1 MGEDWGHVFNGEAT
15 VKFWSPAAAQ
25 VLQQQHITKLRV
37 HGWKQPTVEALGSF
51 AHQLERIFWEVHDPT
66 DVPDLSALA
75 QLHQLNYLTLTHGLD
90 QIDFS
95 RLTALRTLGASADA
109 PQFGNV
115 RSCRSLRTLYLT
127 NCGLRDLMPLAGL
140 DQLTEVNVGEA
151 PLKSLAGI
159 HELRGLR
166 RLALAQVPLAS
177 LDGIENLQAIEDIY
191 FYMLGR
197 LQSIAPLT
205 RLRTLRKLSIGAAR
219 KVADLEQLGEM
230 TGLEHLELLGSAP
243 QRLAVLSRL
252 KRLRVLQLDNVGVL
266 PSLAF
271 LRGLD
276 KLETFYPSQGTKIE
290 DGDLAVLLEL
300 PALTRVLFTNRKH
313 YTHTCGDIQH
323 ALIARSTRDVGA
335 FDNAMAGM
343 WLETLQERKPSSWA
357 GTTIRDALSIP
368 PPKKLPAINAQ
379 YAVASAEL
387 VALLKGRPGRTT
399 HYPLALTEWLKSH
412 AQQPGSVLVANAV
425 LALERIV
432 TPPSGLLEVWTERGQ
447 ASEWLAAIDDLKARI
462 VS

>member
-1 MGEDWGHVFNGEAT
+1 MSEDWGHVFNGEAT

-37 HGWKQPTVEALGSF
+37 HGWKQPTVEALGPF

-90 QIDFS
+90 Q
-95 RLTALRTLGASADA
+95 
-109 PQFGNV
+109 
-115 RSCRSLRTLYLT
+115 
-127 NCGLRDLMPLAGL
+127 
-140 DQLTEVNVGEA
+140 LTEVNVGEA
-151 PLKSLAGI
+151 PLKSLAGMN
-159 HELRGLR
+159 ELRGLR
-166 RLALAQVPLAS
+166 RLALVQVPLAS
-177 LDGIENLQAIEDIY
+177 LDGIEDLQAIEDIY
-191 FYMLGR
+191 IHMLGR

-205 RLRTLRKLSIGAAR
+205 G
-219 KVADLEQLGEM
+219 
-230 TGLEHLELLGSAP
+230 
-243 QRLAVLSRL
+243 LSRL
-252 KRLRVLQLDNVGVL
+252 KRLKLLQLDNVGPV

-335 FDNAMAGM
+335 FDNAASQI
-343 WLETLQERKPSSWA
+343 WFETLGQRNPVSWLGNTI
-357 GTTIRDALSIP
+357 GTALAFP
-368 PPKKLPAINAQ
+368 PPKDVPALMAQ
-379 YAVASAEL
+379 YEIAAVEL
-387 VALLKGRPGRTT
+387 LALLAGRAG
-399 HYPLALTEWLKSH
+399 
-412 AQQPGSVLVANAV
+412 QGSITRKL
-425 LALERIV
+425 
-432 TPPSGLLEVWTERGQ
+432 
-447 ASEWLAAIDDLKARI
+447 
-462 VS
+462 

>member
-37 HGWKQPTVEALGSF
+37 DGWKQPTVEALGSF

-95 RLTALRTLGASADA
+95 RLTALRTLGVSADA
-109 PQFGNV
+109 PQFGNL

-127 NCGLRDLMPLAGL
+127 NCGLRDLRPLAGL

-177 LDGIENLQAIEDIY
+177 LDGIEDLQAIEDIY
-191 FYMLGR
+191 IYMLGR

-205 RLRTLRKLSIGAAR
+205 SLKRLKTLSIGAGR
-219 KVADLEQLGEM
+219 KIADLEHLGDIANLEALDL
-230 TGLEHLELLGSAP
+230 TGAAP
-243 QRLAVLSRL
+243 SPAVFSRLTLL
-252 KRLRVLQLDNVGVL
+252 KRLYLTNAGKL
-266 PSLAF
+266 PSLGF
-271 LRGLD
+271 LRSMKALRELWLVD
-276 KLETFYPSQGTKIE
+276 GTTVE
-290 DGDLAVLLEL
+290 DGDMSILLEL
-300 PALTRVLFTNRKH
+300 PALTRVHFTNRKR
-313 YTHTCGDIQH
+313 YTHRHEDVQQT
-323 ALIARSTRDVGA
+323 LLARSTTGVGA

-343 WLETLQERKPSSWA
+343 WFETLQEREPLSWA

-387 VALLKGRPGRTT
+387 VSLLKGRPGRTT
-399 HYPLALTEWLKSH
+399 HYPPELTEWLKSQ

-425 LALERIV
+425 LALERVV

>member
-1 MGEDWGHVFNGEAT
+1 MSEDWGHVFNGEAT

-37 HGWKQPTVEALGSF
+37 HGWKQPTVEALGPF

-95 RLTALRTLGASADA
+95 RLSALRTLGASAAA

-151 PLKSLAGI
+151 PLKSLAGMN
-159 HELRGLR
+159 ELRGLR
-166 RLALAQVPLAS
+166 RLALVQVPLAS
-177 LDGIENLQAIEDIY
+177 LDGIEDLQAIEDIY
-191 FYMLGR
+191 IHMLGR

-205 RLRTLRKLSIGAAR
+205 G
-219 KVADLEQLGEM
+219 
-230 TGLEHLELLGSAP
+230 
-243 QRLAVLSRL
+243 LSRL
-252 KRLRVLQLDNVGVL
+252 KRLKLLQLDNVGPV

-323 ALIARSTRDVGA
+323 ALTARSTRDVGA
-335 FDNAMAGM
+335 FDNAASRI
-343 WLETLQERKPSSWA
+343 WLETLEQRNPVSWLGNTI
-357 GTTIRDALSIP
+357 GTALAFP
-368 PPKKLPAINAQ
+368 PPKHVPALMAQ
-379 YAVASAEL
+379 YEIAAVEL
-387 VALLKGRPGRTT
+387 LALLAGRGAQGINYPETVTT
-399 HYPLALTEWLKSH
+399 WLATNSVEPLGWLVERAAKS
-412 AQQPGSVLVANAV
+412 LD
-425 LALERIV
+425 RIV
-432 TPPSGLLEVWTERGQ
+432 APPSGLLEIWTDRG
-447 ASEWLAAIDDLKARI
+447 EVDRWRAALHDLKGRVLAI
-462 VS
+462 NTSP

>member
-1 MGEDWGHVFNGEAT
+1 MSEDWGHVFNGEAT

-37 HGWKQPTVEALGSF
+37 HGWKQPTVEALGPF

-151 PLKSLAGI
+151 PLKSLAGMN
-159 HELRGLR
+159 ELRGLR
-166 RLALAQVPLAS
+166 RLALVQVPLAS
-177 LDGIENLQAIEDIY
+177 LDGIEDLQAIEDIY
-191 FYMLGR
+191 IHMLGR

-205 RLRTLRKLSIGAAR
+205 G
-219 KVADLEQLGEM
+219 
-230 TGLEHLELLGSAP
+230 
-243 QRLAVLSRL
+243 LSRL
-252 KRLRVLQLDNVGVL
+252 KRLKLLQLDNVGPV

-335 FDNAMAGM
+335 FDNAASQI
-343 WLETLQERKPSSWA
+343 WFETLGQRNPVSWLGNTI
-357 GTTIRDALSIP
+357 GTALAFP
-368 PPKKLPAINAQ
+368 PPKDVPALMAQ
-379 YAVASAEL
+379 YEIAAVEL
-387 VALLKGRPGRTT
+387 LALLAGRAGQGINYPEAVTT
-399 HYPLALTEWLKSH
+399 WLATHSVEPLGWLIER
-412 AQQPGSVLVANAV
+412 AV
-425 LALERIV
+425 QSLDRIV
-432 TPPSGLLEVWTERGQ
+432 TPPSGLLEIWTDRG
-447 ASEWLAAIDDLKARI
+447 EVKRWRAALHDLKGRVLAINISR
-462 VS
+462 